1 MNQIRTIDCI
11 FEKGIGRDYTD
22 DALLYQDILAYST
35 IIKTSSS
42 ENISFKFTELANW
55 LLRNNTE
62 FLSYYD
68 SSSTR
73 RNTRYNARIHAKR
86 IRIQNKID
94 DLIALKLIETKG
106 PVKAEKNTL
115 ETPLYAYTKL
125 GCLLTLIIHSTIL
138 EKQTHNE
145 KKPEEVVNKK
155 KELDIVNDEIFCLL
169 DSIFFKVEE
178 NSLSATIF
186 YSHFIKKCRDKGIF
200 NKLIEH
206 IVDVAHS
213 NHDIKNMRD
222 LFEHV
227 MDLDFKERETRRY
240 FLDLWRETIE
250 ELEPEVAA
258 LILFQMKMNAER
270 RFQNIREYFTREYE
284 EMHFQNRNDYERIVV
299 EGDCVKCNFQT
310 VIALPYLD
318 YRKRFSLVTR
328 DDTIKLGCPECG
340 TKDSLVIPKF

>member
-1 MNQIRTIDCI
+1 MNQLRTINGI
-11 FEKGIGRDYTD
+11 FEKGTGRDYTD

-35 IIKTSSS
+35 IIKKSSS
-42 ENISFKFTELANW
+42 ENVSFKFTELANW
-55 LLRNNTE
+55 LLKNNTE

-68 SSSTR
+68 STSTR
-73 RNTRYNARIHAKR
+73 RNTPFNARIHAQQT
-86 IRIQNKID
+86 RIQNKIN

-106 PVKAEKNTL
+106 TIKAEKNIL

-125 GCLLTLIIHSTIL
+125 GYLLNLIIDSRTL
-138 EKQTHNE
+138 EKQISNE
-145 KKPEEVVNKK
+145 RKPEKVVDKK
-155 KELDIVNDEIFCLL
+155 KDLDSVNNELFCLL
-169 DSIFFKVEE
+169 DSVFFKVEQ
-178 NSLSATIF
+178 NSSSATIF
-186 YSHFIKKCRDKGIF
+186 YSHFIKKCKDKGLF
-200 NKLIEH
+200 SKLIEH

-213 NHDIKNMRD
+213 NHGVKNMRD

-227 MDLDFKERETRRY
+227 MDLDFKEGETRRY
-240 FLDLWRETIE
+240 FLDLWRETID

-258 LILFQMKMNAER
+258 LILFQMKLNAER

-299 EGDCVKCNFQT
+299 EGDCIKCNFQT

-328 DDTIKLGCPECG
+328 DDTIKLDCPKCG
-340 TKDSLVIPKF
+340 TKDSLVIPNF